1 MLPQSV
7 CVGIVL
13 FAAVAAIGFECM
25 SAHLVHRNTLA
36 DEDVGCISQTIKL
49 TVDLRHKRKKQTAS
63 AIRATSVACG
73 WRVVG
78 RGDAPHPPR
87 ATVFGCIFV
96 LAQTIVFRPS
106 FVGFCFAVRTKA
118 HLLILRRG
126 GVTTRKSI
134 SQSFVSTFFFDLL
147 CFLFER
153 RICFGLNL
161 FFCSV

>member
-78 RGDAPHPPR
+78 RGIPPFLLSR
-87 ATVFGCIFV
+87 YEATTENMGYRLLAGIKTMPYPILAEALLVDLGLAFYLRYIGCYSY
-96 LAQTIVFRPS
+96 THGR
-106 FVGFCFAVRTKA
+106 
-118 HLLILRRG
+118 
-126 GVTTRKSI
+126 
-134 SQSFVSTFFFDLL
+134 
-147 CFLFER
+147 
-153 RICFGLNL
+153 
-161 FFCSV
+161 

>member
-25 SAHLVHRNTLA
+25 SAHLVHRNTQA

-49 TVDLRHKRKKQTAS
+49 TVDLRHTRKKQTAS

-78 RGDAPHPPR
+78 RGTPP
-87 ATVFGCIFV
+87 FV
-96 LAQTIVFRPS
+96 LSRYEATTENMGYR
-106 FVGFCFAVRTKA
+106 
-118 HLLILRRG
+118 LLAGIKTMPYPILAEALL
-126 GVTTRKSI
+126 V
-134 SQSFVSTFFFDLL
+134 DL
-147 CFLFER
+147 
-153 RICFGLNL
+153 GLAFYL
-161 FFCSV
+161 RYIGCYSYTHGR